1 MGAYKINGTYWTPC
15 TYRDKKFHG
24 RQSKNHNF
32 DLHDLIHFLII
43 FLSIRADFAFP
54 NMAPTRPSK
63 KAKAKSRN
71 QAKKSSAAAATKH
84 PKQLLAEATA
94 QLEQGDAL
102 GAVTLAKQALDVA
115 LDSDDVRACAAHN
128 LLGEINVELGEID
141 TARQHF
147 IEAAKL
153 DSDGALAE
161 DLGGGAEKFNWL
173 AQLSEDGGADSVA
186 WYEKAAT
193 CLRAQIQALTDS
205 TAEAKR
211 KGSAHGAVEEEL
223 EARARDKKLKLAETL
238 CAVAEVYMTDLSWE
252 ADAEARCETLV
263 TEATM
268 LAPELPDAWQTV
280 ANVRVS
286 QSRRD
291 DAVAALER
299 SLALWSDLE
308 PEDPRV
314 PPFPSR
320 VALARLLM
328 ECELE
333 EKAVD
338 VCERLVLEDDT
349 SVEAWY
355 LGGFAQYTLGEK
367 AKSPTEEGKKQ
378 AGQNGV
384 EDDGWKRRWVRAKQ
398 WLSQCLLLF
407 EAQEYE
413 DDRLGEHAKELLA
426 TMDAEAG
433 DLPDEEEED
442 GDGWEDLDEDGED
455 DDHDMDES

>member
-1 MGAYKINGTYWTPC
+1 MLPAILYL
-15 TYRDKKFHG
+15 TYRDKKFQG
-24 RQSKNHNF
+24 RSPKNYNLEQVFPHKLFN
-32 DLHDLIHFLII
+32 
-43 FLSIRADFAFP
+43 IRADSTFSS
-54 NMAPTRPSK
+54 MAPTRPSK
-63 KAKAKSRN
+63 KAKAKARN
-71 QAKKSSAAAATKH
+71 QAKKSSSAPATKP

-94 QLEQGDAL
+94 QLEQGDAP
-102 GAVTLAKQALDVA
+102 GAATLAKHALDAA
-115 LDSDDVRACAAHN
+115 LDSDDARACAAHN

-147 IEAAKL
+147 TEAAKL

-161 DLGGGAEKFNWL
+161 DLGGGPEKFNWL

-186 WYEKAAT
+186 WFEKAAA
-193 CLRAQIQALTDS
+193 CLRAQIQFLTD
-205 TAEAKR
+205 AAADAKR

-223 EARARDKKLKLAETL
+223 EARVREKKLKLAETL

-252 ADAEARCETLV
+252 AEAEARCETLV

-299 SLALWSDLE
+299 SLALWSDLD

-320 VALARLLM
+320 VALTRLLM
-328 ECELE
+328 ECEME
-333 EKAVD
+333 EKAVE
-338 VCERLVLEDDT
+338 VCERLVLEDDS

-355 LGGFAQYTLGEK
+355 LGGFAQYTFGEK
-367 AKSPTEEGKKQ
+367 MRNPPEDGKKQ
-378 AGQNGV
+378 AGQSDV
-384 EDDGWKRRWVRAKQ
+384 EDDSWKRRWVRAKQ

-413 DDRLGEHAKELLA
+413 DERLGEHAKELLA
-426 TMDAEAG
+426 TVNAEAG

-442 GDGWEDLDEDGED
+442 GDGWEDLDEDGENG
-455 DDHDMDES
+455 DHDMDES

>member
-1 MGAYKINGTYWTPC
+1 
-15 TYRDKKFHG
+15 
-24 RQSKNHNF
+24 
-32 DLHDLIHFLII
+32 
-43 FLSIRADFAFP
+43 
-54 NMAPTRPSK
+54 MAPTRPSR
-63 KAKAKSRN
+63 KAKAKARS
-71 QAKKSSAAAATKH
+71 QAKKSSAPSRP

-94 QLEQGDAL
+94 HLEQGDAP
-102 GAVTLAKQALDVA
+102 GAVTLARQALDSA
-115 LDSDDVRACAAHN
+115 LESDDARACAAYN
-128 LLGEINVELGEID
+128 LLGEIHIELGEID
-141 TARQHF
+141 DARALF
-147 IEAAKL
+147 LKAAGL
-153 DSDGALAE
+153 DAEGALAE
-161 DLGGGAEKFNWL
+161 DLGGGPDKFNWL
-173 AQLSEDGGADSVA
+173 AQLSEEGGADSVR
-186 WYEKAAT
+186 WYEKAAA
-193 CLRAQIQALTDS
+193 CLRTQIQALT
-205 TAEAKR
+205 EAAGEAR
-211 KGSAHGAVEEEL
+211 GKGSAHGALEEEL
-223 EARARDKKLKLAETL
+223 EARADEKKRKLAETL

-252 ADAEARCETLV
+252 EDAEARCETLV

-299 SLALWSDLE
+299 SLSLWSDLD

-333 EKAVD
+333 GKAVD

-355 LGGFAQYTLGEK
+355 LGGLAHFTLGEK
-367 AKSPTEEGKKQ
+367 IKNPPKDEKNKK
-378 AGQNGV
+378 ARDDDDDDDD
-384 EDDGWKRRWVRAKQ
+384 DDGWKKHWVRARQ
-398 WLSQCLLLF
+398 WLSQCQLLF

-413 DDRLGEHAKELLA
+413 DERLGEHAAELLA
-426 TMDAEAG
+426 TITAEAG

-442 GDGWEDLDEDGED
+442 GDGWEDVQDNGANGANDQEMD
-455 DDHDMDES
+455 DS

>member
-1 MGAYKINGTYWTPC
+1 
-15 TYRDKKFHG
+15 
-24 RQSKNHNF
+24 
-32 DLHDLIHFLII
+32 
-43 FLSIRADFAFP
+43 
-54 NMAPTRPSK
+54 MAPTRPSK

-71 QAKKSSAAAATKH
+71 QAKKSSAATATKP

-94 QLEQGDAL
+94 QLEQGDAP

-115 LDSDDVRACAAHN
+115 LDSDDARACAAHN
-128 LLGEINVELGEID
+128 LLGEINVELGDID

-186 WYEKAAT
+186 WFEKAAA
-193 CLRAQIQALTDS
+193 CLRAQIQLLTEA
-205 TAEAKR
+205 TAEAKT
-211 KGSAHGAVEEEL
+211 KGSAHGAVEDEL
-223 EARARDKKLKLAETL
+223 ETKTQEKKLKLAETL

-299 SLALWSDLE
+299 SLALWSDLD

-333 EKAVD
+333 ERAVD
-338 VCERLVLEDDT
+338 VCERLVLEDDS

-367 AKSPTEEGKKQ
+367 ARNPPEEDKKQ
-378 AGQNGV
+378 AGQNGA
-384 EDDGWKRRWVRAKQ
+384 EDGGWKRRWVRAKQ

-413 DDRLGEHAKELLA
+413 DERLGEHANELLA
-426 TMDAEAG
+426 TMNAEAG

-442 GDGWEDLDEDGED
+442 GDGWEDDDEED
-455 DDHDMDES
+455 DDENGDHDMDES

>member
-1 MGAYKINGTYWTPC
+1 
-15 TYRDKKFHG
+15 
-24 RQSKNHNF
+24 
-32 DLHDLIHFLII
+32 
-43 FLSIRADFAFP
+43 
-54 NMAPTRPSK
+54 MAPTRPSK
-63 KAKAKSRN
+63 KAKAKARN
-71 QAKKSSAAAATKH
+71 QARKSSSAPSTKP

-94 QLEQGDAL
+94 QLEQGDAP
-102 GAVTLAKQALDVA
+102 GAVTLAKQALDAA
-115 LDSDDVRACAAHN
+115 LESDDARACAAHN

-147 IEAAKL
+147 AEAAKL
-153 DSDGALAE
+153 DADGALAE
-161 DLGGGAEKFNWL
+161 DLGGGPDKFNWL

-186 WYEKAAT
+186 WYERAAA
-193 CLRAQIQALTDS
+193 CLRVQIQALTEAA
-205 TAEAKR
+205 AEAAR
-211 KGSAHGAVEEEL
+211 KGSAHGAVEEAL
-223 EARARDKKLKLAETL
+223 AGRAHEKKLKLAETL

-252 ADAEARCETLV
+252 ADAETRCEGLV

-286 QSRRD
+286 QSRRE

-299 SLALWSDLE
+299 SLALWADLD

-333 EKAVD
+333 ERAVD

-355 LGGFAQYTLGEK
+355 LGGLAQYTLGEK
-367 AKSPTEEGKKQ
+367 ARSSTEEAAAKKG
-378 AGQNGV
+378 A
-384 EDDGWKRRWVRAKQ
+384 ESDGWKRRWVRAKQ

-413 DDRLGEHAKELLA
+413 DERLGEHAKELLA
-426 TMDAEAG
+426 TIDEEAG

-442 GDGWEDLDEDGED
+442 GDGWEDLDEDGENGEGGL
-455 DDHDMDES
+455 DMDES